1 MPESRFGGLCLLV
14 LLQAII
20 LKDSKPEASSWT
32 FSHQQLGL
40 KHLCGPMMLQAVKA
54 KSSVEHS
61 CAPGGR
67 EGKARQNWATVQY
80 KMKFLHSETIRYQH
94 RTNWESNKDH
104 SDLIRLGST
113 AFPVTLY
120 RKPIDSS
127 VKVVCVNK
135 RILIKR
141 TYLASKKWKSFFPFW
156 IIYCVSVS
164 GAEVP
169 VRPFIMIWVYSDLQ
183 ILLLRHLYLSQS
195 LQRVL
200 HVRAE
205 GIVTSTVWSKHFSSI
220 NNPKARQKDRGKTH
234 RGNKKNKTDS
244 LCLETFPVFGICQ
257 IGTGSGANPVSAA
270 RAINYYNHFPFRRCF
285 FLL

>member
-80 KMKFLHSETIRYQH
+80 EMKFLHSETIRYQH

-135 RILIKR
+135 RILIKW

-156 IIYCVSVS
+156 IIYCVS

-169 VRPFIMIWVYSDLQ
+169 VRPFRINPNHDDLQ
-183 ILLLRHLYLSQS
+183 ILLLHHLYLSQS

-244 LCLETFPVFGICQ
+244 LCLETFPVLGICQ